1 MDPKL
6 LSQLWEVVQQGSLS
20 RAAMSLHVTQPT
32 LTRNMKAIEEA
43 VGAPVLRRGR
53 YGVTPTNLGERLS
66 EQGRIINSAMTM
78 ADETVE
84 QWRTGLV
91 GEVKLGVGAMM
102 SASLMPGF
110 FAANPM
116 KDSKFTVRV
125 VAGEPTDLMKKL
137 RSHEIDMAIVPS
149 YSKLVI
155 DKVMQEVLFTDDLC
169 VIAGSQSPLIDLPGQ
184 IKPQLL
190 ASQTWIAMNSF
201 VKVKH
206 AHDQAA
212 ILLGIERV
220 VPKFRFDGDVTAP
233 LAMLR
238 NSNMLALAPR
248 QLASEYVAMG
258 GIHILN
264 IDIELPKRD
273 IVLRVSKENED
284 NACVMELSSKI
295 KHYFSGIDY
304 LAEPEV
310 HTTSKVHAM
319 ELP

>member
-6 LSQLWEVVQQGSLS
+6 LSQLWEVVLQGSLS
-20 RAAMSLHVTQPT
+20 RAALSLHVTQPT

-66 EQGRIINSAMTM
+66 EQGRIITSAMIM

-91 GEVKLGVGAMM
+91 GEVRLGVGAMI
-102 SASLMPGF
+102 SASILPGF

-125 VAGEPTDLMKKL
+125 ITAKSADLMKKL
-137 RSHEIDMAIVPS
+137 RNHEIDMAILPS

-155 DKVMQEVLFTDDLC
+155 DKVMQDVLFTDEIC
-169 VIAGSQSPLIDLPGQ
+169 VIAGSRSPMINVPGK
-184 IKPQLL
+184 IKPNLL
-190 ASQTWIAMNSF
+190 TEQTWISMNN
-201 VKVKH
+201 VARVRH
-206 AHDQAA
+206 AQDQAA
-212 ILLGIERV
+212 VLLGIDSV

-233 LAMLR
+233 LAILR
-238 NSNMLALAPR
+238 DSNMLALAPR
-248 QLASEYVAMG
+248 QFANEYVATG
-258 GIHILN
+258 GIHILD
-264 IDIELPKRD
+264 IDVELPKRD
-273 IVLRVSKENED
+273 IVLRVSKENEH
-284 NACVMELSSKI
+284 NSCAMELSSKI
-295 KHYFSGIDY
+295 KHYFSNYDV

-310 HTTSKVHAM
+310 HATGKVHAM
-319 ELP
+319 DLP